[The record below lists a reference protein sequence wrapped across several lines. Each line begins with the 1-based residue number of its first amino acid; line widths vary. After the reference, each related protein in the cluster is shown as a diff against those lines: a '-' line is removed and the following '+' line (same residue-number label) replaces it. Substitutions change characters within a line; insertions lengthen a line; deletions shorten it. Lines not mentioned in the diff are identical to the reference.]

1 VTLITVLRRELR
13 LSPGSLI
20 AFSLLSSLS
29 TVTIIAS
36 VSTASEAASHGKV
49 SLHAAAV
56 FLASMA
62 TFIAAQSKLMRMVA
76 QETEWMVHRMRT
88 RLFHALC
95 VAETSALQ
103 SSARG
108 EVFATITQRTQT
120 LSRNLFM
127 LVAGAQQ
134 AVLVILIGVYLAFLS
149 LAAFFMVA
157 AMSVLIIFL
166 HVVRMR
172 GVSGRDAA
180 AERNEA
186 ELFESL
192 EDILRSHRE
201 LRLSSARADS
211 MARTVAKASA
221 RVRESRTLGKRL
233 WAREAS
239 LLQVAFYSLVGVTV
253 FVAPAFSNHFHAV
266 AFPGIMASLFLIGP
280 VGSMASALSIAGD
293 VERALH
299 AVRAL
304 EASLLGGTN
313 RREAESED
321 GEPRAMSPS
330 RVDSLEVRDL
340 AFAYPHNLGEPGFVV
355 GPLTASFRNQQV
367 TFITGGNGSGKTT
380 LVQLLT
386 GLLQPTSGGL
396 WINGERLAADQVQ
409 AWRDSI
415 STVFSDGHLFS
426 RLYGL
431 PAESMPK
438 APSWINR
445 LGLQSSVSFED
456 GAFSRLD
463 LSTGQRKRLALI
475 AAILEDKPVMI
486 LDEWAADQDP
496 HWRRVFYEELIPQFR
511 AEGRLVI
518 CITHDDAWFHIA
530 DQRLHMSEGHL
541 MPRKDDQG

>member
-1 VTLITVLRRELR
+1 MTLITVLRRELR

-36 VSTASEAASHGKV
+36 VSTASEAASHGEV

-62 TFIAAQSKLMRMVA
+62 TFIAAQSKLMQMVA
-76 QETEWMVHRMRT
+76 RETERMVHRMRT

-95 VAETSALQ
+95 AAETSALQ

-120 LSRNLFM
+120 LSRNLSM

-134 AVLVILIGVYLAFLS
+134 AVLVVLISVYLAFLS

-172 GVSGRDAA
+172 SVSGRDAV

-192 EDILRSHRE
+192 EDMLRGHRE
-201 LRLSSARADS
+201 VRLSSARADS
-211 MARTVAKASA
+211 MARAVAQASA

-239 LLQVAFYSLVGVTV
+239 LLQVAFYALVGVTV

-304 EASLLGGTN
+304 EASLAGGVH
-313 RREAESED
+313 RHESESED
-321 GEPRAMSPS
+321 SEPQAMPPG
-330 RVDSLEVRDL
+330 RIESLEIREL
-340 AFAYPHNLGEPGFVV
+340 AFAYPQNLGEPGFTV
-355 GPLTASFRNQQV
+355 GPLNASFRSQQV

-380 LVQLLT
+380 LVQLMT

-396 WINGERLAADQVQ
+396 WINGQRLAADQVQ

-431 PAESMPK
+431 PAESMANAK
-438 APSWINR
+438 FWISR
-445 LGLQSSVSFED
+445 LGLQSSVSFEN

-475 AAILEDKPVMI
+475 VAILEDKPVMI

-496 HWRRVFYEELIPQFR
+496 QWRKVFYDELLPQFR
-511 AEGRLVI
+511 SEGRLVV

-530 DQRLHMSEGHL
+530 DQRLHMTEGRL
-541 MPRKDDQG
+541 VASDNDQG